1 MCGFITIPNTCSG
14 KHSVRDETRDPQS
27 SKIPHLNSFK
37 STECLLLSLLRKEPK
52 EIKEDYEASWKSSS
66 EELADQTQRAKKLQ
80 QHKLASKQGSADNL
94 IGGSCQN
101 LSGFRNEQGLS
112 LTFKTRCYSLER
124 IGNTASRVHNKGELD
139 SLRKTNVLS
148 TRNEK
153 QWLPC
158 VSKTDSVLEFGFENT
173 FQKQTDGSKRVSA
186 PILQDRELFKENLK
200 SKQICRSQG
209 LLGSRSSRSCTSIN
223 VPIAEITVKPR
234 SQLCGQGRPNTSVA
248 TSVGIRTEVSDITV
262 SKRLCRSTIELSEC
276 SFTHSY
282 VLTGTQSKMALQS
295 MLYWLTVLTN

>member
-14 KHSVRDETRDPQS
+14 KHSVQDETRDPQS

-101 LSGFRNEQGLS
+101 LSGFRNEQDLS

-248 TSVGIRTEVSDITV
+248 TSVSIRTEVSDITV
-262 SKRLCRSTIELSEC
+262 SKRLCRSTIELSEY